1 MRINFYDVPQFWFK
15 RIENSIVGMF
25 PCPCGS
31 LLTEIPGEG
40 LLGLNQINA
49 LTALFVDI

>member
-1 MRINFYDVPQFWFK
+1 MFPEFWFK

-25 PCPCGS
+25 LYGS
-31 LLTEIPGEG
+31 PLTKIPGEG

-49 LTALFVDI
+49 LTACS